1 MNDPHALI
9 FPESWKQ
16 GQTQIDRIDSILAI
30 AEPLLGVDRSKG
42 ERAYIRRQP
51 GGRLFITTDPRD
63 TLQFP
68 VGHPREGK
76 SRYNWVVRPDGSQL
90 GFLVDV
96 EGDVEGAS
104 HA

>member
-1 MNDPHALI
+1 MNHPHALI

-16 GQTQIDRIDSILAI
+16 GRTQIDRIDSILAI
-30 AEPLLGVDRSKG
+30 AEPLLGVDRSQG

-51 GGRLFITTDPRD
+51 GGHLFITKDPQD
-63 TLQFP
+63 TLQFR

-76 SRYNWVVRPDGSQL
+76 SRYNWVVHPDGSQH
-90 GFLVDV
+90 GFLIDV
-96 EGDVEGAS
+96 EDAA

>member
-1 MNDPHALI
+1 MNHPHALI

-16 GQTQIDRIDSILAI
+16 GQTQLARIDSILAI

-51 GGRLFITTDPRD
+51 GGRLFITSDPQD
-63 TLQFP
+63 TLLFP

-76 SRYNWVVRPDGSQL
+76 SRYKWVANPDGSQH
-90 GFLVDV
+90 GFLVV
-96 EGDVEGAS
+96 MAVEGAV